1 MQPDLVALRECSR
14 TLSAPEY
21 VLDHTLYF
29 RAPRRG
35 FFTLDCRSFPDFRLG
50 LLMIKVPL
58 PCASAEYNFS
68 STIKVHCRMKRLIS
82 LLAAWVLLTPAPA
95 PAQELFNSIG
105 HIKEGLSAITG
116 LPFKRNVPYALI
128 GKEQLHRYLEK
139 RLHETMKPEE
149 ARAEELTLKMFGLV
163 SSDFDLRKSTLDL
176 LTEQAAAFYDYNQK
190 KLFVLEPAG
199 GPAAADSSE
208 ERVALVHELAH
219 ALADQHFNL
228 AKYIHEG
235 MHSDDSETARQAVME
250 GQATWLMAA
259 YISREGGGKPEVPA
273 AILDT
278 MKKTI
283 EGSAQE
289 QYPVFSQAPL
299 YIRES
304 LVFPYADGLAFQD
317 AVYRKLGR
325 TAFSEVFLRPPSG
338 TGQIFHPER
347 YLEQAAGLAGPPA
360 GRLAGDQGA
369 VHGGAVLPVLPPLPD
384 SREFRKLAD
393 GTLGELDFRVLLSQ
407 YTGAAEGE
415 ELAAHMA
422 GGSYALFEHK
432 REKFPVLE
440 VASAWDSPESARQY
454 FMQYRKVMQGKWKT
468 LEIANETSEL
478 VEGRGDS
485 GYFRVW
491 MDGAIVNQMEG
502 LKAPLTPP
510 ASQ

>member
-1 MQPDLVALRECSR
+1 
-14 TLSAPEY
+14 
-21 VLDHTLYF
+21 LDHPLYF
-29 RAPRRG
+29 RAPRLG

-50 LLMIKVPL
+50 LLMMKVPL
-58 PCASAEYNFS
+58 PWASAEYNFS

-82 LLAAWVLLTPAPA
+82 LLAAWALLTPA

-116 LPFKRNVPYALI
+116 LPFKRDVPYALI
-128 GKEQLHRYLEK
+128 GKDQLHRYLEK

-163 SSDFDLRKSTLDL
+163 PSDFDLRKSTLDL

-190 KLFVLEPAG
+190 KLFVLEAAG
-199 GPAAADSSE
+199 GSAAAGSNE

-219 ALADQHFNL
+219 ALADQHFHL

-273 AILDT
+273 AILDA

-283 EGSAQE
+283 EGAAQE

-317 AVYRKLGR
+317 AVYRQLGR
-325 TAFSEVFLRPPSG
+325 TAFSEVFLRPPAG

-347 YLEQAAGLAGPPA
+347 YLEQAARVAGPPA
-360 GRLAGDQGA
+360 GRLAGEQGTARVGA
-369 VHGGAVLPVLPPLPD
+369 VHGATPRVEAVLPLPPPLPD

-407 YTGAAEGE
+407 YTTAAEGE

-422 GGSYALFEHK
+422 GGSYALLEHK

-440 VASAWDSPESARQY
+440 VASAWDSPESVRQY
-454 FMQYRKVMQGKWKT
+454 FLRYRKVMQGKWKT

-478 VEGRGDS
+478 IEGRGDS

-491 MDGAIVNQMEG
+491 TDGAIVNQIEG

-510 ASQ
+510 ASR